1 MGRRDGPY
9 GITRQPIYTGILG
22 MLLGSTLLADVGR
35 WLLLPPVGL
44 VLFSIEI
51 RLEEEPPADEVP

>member
-1 MGRRDGPY
+1 MGRGDGPY
-9 GITRQPIYTGILG
+9 GVTRHAIYAGILG
-22 MLLGSTLLADVGR
+22 MLLGSILVADVGR

-51 RLEEEPPADEVP
+51 RLEDVGVSA